1 VCSTNPTRSLLI
13 TSIDWPLAI
22 ISVFGGT

>member
-13 TSIDWPLAI
+13 RSINWPLAI